1 MALRRLGRKKDSK
14 IINNIDM
21 TSLIDL
27 TFLLLITFIITM
39 PAIEQGISVKLP
51 QGKADALPVK
61 KSNVVTLDAEGRA
74 YLNNREITLEDLERT
89 LGNLAADD
97 PEGRGARAR
106 RRASGVWQGGPS
118 DEDSLQ
124 SADHAHGAGNVV
136 GVGGQVSGFWFL
148 VTRFRSQVT
157 GGECC

>member
-1 MALRRLGRKKDSK
+1 MGLRRLARKKDSK

-51 QGKADALPVK
+51 QGKTDTLPVK
-61 KSNVVTLDAEGRA
+61 KSNVVTLDVEGRT

-89 LGNLAADD
+89 LGNLAAED
-97 PEGRGARAR
+97 PEVAVLVRG
-106 RRASGVWQGGPS
+106 
-118 DEDSLQ
+118 DERLEY
-124 SADHAHGAGNVV
+124 GKVV
-136 GVGGQVSGFWFL
+136 QVMKILYKVRITRMAL
-148 VTRFRSQVT
+148 VTQSD
-157 GGECC
+157 

>member
-1 MALRRLGRKKDSK
+1 MGLRRLARKKDSK

-51 QGKADALPVK
+51 QGKTDTLPVK
-61 KSNVVTLDAEGRA
+61 KSNVVTLDVEGRT

-89 LGNLAADD
+89 LGNLAAED
-97 PEGRGARAR
+97 PEVAVLVRG
-106 RRASGVWQGGPS
+106 
-118 DEDSLQ
+118 DERLEY
-124 SADHAHGAGNVV
+124 GKVV
-136 GVGGQVSGFWFL
+136 RVMKILYKVRITRMAL
-148 VTRFRSQVT
+148 VTQSD
-157 GGECC
+157 